1 MVESFTSAKQ
11 KLSTLLHTK
20 EQQMKNFVQ
29 CPACGEEHPCDK
41 KHVAV
46 ENIEEDF
53 YGRDLVTFVC
63 IAHPGKL
70 QKSLVYGKR

>member
-1 MVESFTSAKQ
+1 MK
-11 KLSTLLHTK
+11 TK
-20 EQQMKNFVQ
+20 KGNEIMKTYVK

-53 YGRDLVTFVC
+53 QGRDVVTFVC
-63 IAHPGKL
+63 IAHPGQL
-70 QKSLVYGKR
+70 QKSLVYGVR

>member
-1 MVESFTSAKQ
+1 
-11 KLSTLLHTK
+11 
-20 EQQMKNFVQ
+20 MKTYVQ

-53 YGRDLVTFVC
+53 QGRDIVTFVC
-63 IAHPGKL
+63 IAHPGQL
-70 QKSLVYGKR
+70 QKSLVYGVR